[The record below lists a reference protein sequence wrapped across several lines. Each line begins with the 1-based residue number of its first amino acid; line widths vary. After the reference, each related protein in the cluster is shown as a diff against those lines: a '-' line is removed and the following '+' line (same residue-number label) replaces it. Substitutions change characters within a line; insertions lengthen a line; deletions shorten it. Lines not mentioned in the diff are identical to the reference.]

1 MKLFE
6 RKALVYRSKDEA
18 DWRKARSLLEEAGVA
33 FSSHETEEPPAAGC
47 GARIDIRKAGKTGKV
62 PDRIYRIEVAAR
74 DETAARSAL
83 EGKVLPVKSYG
94 FSV

>member
-6 RKALVYRSKDEA
+6 RKALVYRSKDPEDFRRA
-18 DWRKARSLLEEAGVA
+18 KALLEEAGIA
-33 FSSHETEEPPAAGC
+33 FFPYETEEPPAASC
-47 GARIDIRKAGKTGKV
+47 GAKIDVRKFGGAPRV
-62 PDRIYRIEVAAR
+62 PDRILRIEVAAR
-74 DETAARSAL
+74 DREAAEAAL